1 MKYCILIFMAKDR
14 LAAIDIGMDGTVD
27 EISINGNDTMLYVSE
42 DEIKEFCQHIKDYYN
57 IDMFSEIEMSISIL
71 RFDARM
77 EDVFLLLKEI
87 QNAAE
92 YNLIGAEKILPWIA
106 LKEGLLKPGTAV
118 QIRAFDCI
126 YTVTLDK
133 AMILRCQYDEV
144 KSHPF
149 EFPREKF
156 ARYNHLD
163 KKGLLEDEDEKR
175 ELQKRFDAEL
185 RKKDA
190 QIKELECQ
198 VAAEKKKIE
207 KAEDNFK
214 RIEAELHEK
223 ERNAKRCICRL
234 RCVTK
239 EKDRKYVSLHS
250 LESRENSDFV
260 FFEIEYCCCNG
271 EFIEQNQKIAKIK
284 VKIKSVITPLYS
296 SLATIS
302 GILAKTAIFNEA
314 ENEEFMIKAEMSGR
328 LFWLKDSSSKFEY
341 GSDIALIGDISD
353 TKEDVMK
360 WYEKMK

>member
-14 LAAIDIGMDGTVD
+14 LAAIDIGVDGTVD
-27 EISINGNDTMLYVSE
+27 EISINGNDTMLYASE

-87 QNAAE
+87 QNVAE

-118 QIRAFDCI
+118 QIRAFDCV
-126 YTVTLDK
+126 YTVTLDN

-163 KKGLLEDEDEKR
+163 KKGLLGNEDEKR
-175 ELQKRFDAEL
+175 ELQQKLVEEFRS
-185 RKKDA
+185 RNTK
-190 QIKELECQ
+190 IKELESQ
-198 VAAEKKKIE
+198 VADEKKKTK
-207 KAEDNFK
+207 KAEDNLK
-214 RIEAELHEK
+214 RIEAESHEK
-223 ERNAKRCICRL
+223 ERNVKRCICRL

-250 LESRENSDFV
+250 LESREKLDPI
-260 FFEIEYCCCNG
+260 FFEIEYFCSNG

-284 VKIKSVITPLYS
+284 VTVNSFITPIYS
-296 SLATIS
+296 S
-302 GILAKTAIFNEA
+302 ILKASMDLVRASFNVA
-314 ENEEFMIKAEMSGR
+314 ENEEFIIRAEMPGR
-328 LFWLKDSSSKFEY
+328 LFWLKDSSSRFEY